1 MTRKEQRDYIAIQAM
16 VGMLYS
22 DSMMVDK
29 AATLR
34 TSECDEDSL
43 KSVTELTEAAY
54 NIADLMMLEGDRR
67 EKEAIDENQ
76 SA

>member
-16 VGMLYS
+16 TGMIHN

-34 TSECDEDSL
+34 TSDCDQDNLE
-43 KSVTELTEAAY
+43 SVVELVEASY
-54 NIADLMMLEGDRR
+54 NIADLMMQESDRR